1 MGQPPDFVQSQAQN
15 QDQPDENGARR
26 FLQTQINK
34 ASQPDGLAAKVWA
47 MSPANQQTDLP
58 GGGLKQEGWG
68 QGHRARQ
75 NNPEEAAV
83 NLNYQQGAKPGPES
97 LPTKAV
103 PENVVKQEQAVAK
116 DEKPQKR
123 SLNALVKGMQPAAR
137 ETRNKEMNVPNVIAP
152 LAEATQISA
161 PTPTPAPM
169 AEPMLK
175 AAVEPMQP
183 PRPLELKPQELQPPP
198 QPVQV
203 QQIQYH
209 PTEVKPVA
217 LKQEVPHQQANTPQ
231 AAPQNPFEALGLVN
245 KQEPVKDPYS
255 IQAPLP
261 PQLLGAPQLQIPQ
274 SGRYDLN
281 LNQPATESRA
291 FQMQPVVEKQ
301 ELIKPAEPPPAAF
314 QIDNEAFEAP
324 NCVQTMRID
333 TMSGVKTI
341 TTMLPDSSSTRIE
354 SCRSDGS
361 KTVTFTENLRST
373 TTIQA
378 RPMIVRESNA
388 NGYLISETRY
398 QYHNAAEPCIPTGK
412 RMVIGDQVIDYTLD
426 SAGQIIDQKLVP
438 KNQV

>member
-34 ASQPDGLAAKVWA
+34 ANQPDGLAAKVWA
-47 MSPANQQTDLP
+47 MSPANQQADLP

-75 NNPEEAAV
+75 NNQEEAAAD
-83 NLNYQQGAKPGPES
+83 LNYQHGAKPGPES

-103 PENVVKQEQAVAK
+103 PESDVKQEQAVAK

-137 ETRNKEMNVPNVIAP
+137 ESRNKEMNVPNVIAP
-152 LAEATQISA
+152 LGEAKQISA
-161 PTPTPAPM
+161 PTPTP
-169 AEPMLK
+169 EPMLK
-175 AAVEPMQP
+175 AALEPVQPVQALEPMPQEVKPLQVSP
-183 PRPLELKPQELQPPP
+183 PRVE
-198 QPVQV
+198 PVQV

-209 PTEVKPVA
+209 PAEVKPVA
-217 LKQEVPHQQANTPQ
+217 LKQELPQQTGNP
-231 AAPQNPFEALGLVN
+231 PQNPFEALGLVN

-261 PQLLGAPQLQIPQ
+261 PQLLAAPQLQIPQ

-281 LNQPATESRA
+281 LNQSATESRA

-301 ELIKPAEPPPAAF
+301 ELIKPAEPPPVAF

-354 SCRSDGS
+354 SCRADGS